1 MSSLGTSD
9 AGGKGK
15 EMHTLGA
22 SSLPPL
28 TILSDPSSHARCQ
41 ALSLTL
47 HMGGRS
53 LEGSQ
58 VPLLAP
64 DTCVVP
70 KRLFQIQLPPH
81 V

>member
-15 EMHTLGA
+15 EMHPLGA

-28 TILSDPSSHARCQ
+28 TIPSDPSSHTRWQ

-47 HMGGRS
+47 HMRGRS
-53 LEGSQ
+53 LQGSQ

-64 DTCVVP
+64 DACVVP
-70 KRLFQIQLPPH
+70 KQLSRIQLPPH